1 MPRRPNKQR
10 RQGVINPQDPQE
22 IMIDNMITMSAKKNN
37 QVWNDQAITPT
48 SIPKQL
54 ITQPF

>member
-22 IMIDNMITMSAKKNN
+22 IMIDNKITMSAKNN